1 MQTMPRERPLDV
13 DQGLV
18 GHRSRA
24 RTGVVERRALPRPV
38 SVRAQVAARLCGAE
52 AHEQVAR
59 SLTQLVED
67 AFLVAACSPTR
78 HLRDALDEPIA
89 AATEAAVATLI
100 DELDD
105 LLDLMPETDADAW
118 QRARLEADLD
128 FA

>member
-1 MQTMPRERPLDV
+1 MPTMTLERPLDV
-13 DQGLV
+13 DP
-18 GHRSRA
+18 
-24 RTGVVERRALPRPV
+24 GVVGRRIDPAVVGGRPRPRPV
-38 SVRAQVAARLCGAE
+38 SVRAQVIARLCGAE
-52 AHEQVAR
+52 AREQVAR

-105 LLDLMPETDADAW
+105 LLDLMPETAADAW

-128 FA
+128 YV